1 MVNLLGHVTPF
12 LSKINNSKL
21 FAGFVMILLNV
32 GSRYVKIDINKSQE
46 QYLRKSL
53 GRHMLIFATTWLG
66 TKDILIALALT
77 GIFNVLID
85 YILNEDS
92 KLCLIP
98 HKYREYDK
106 MLDLNGDGE
115 VSEEEIEKAMEILER
130 ARVKNKRKGMIR
142 NLSNFKVN
150 L

>member
-115 VSEEEIEKAMEILER
+115 VSEEEIEKAMEILEKV
-130 ARVKNKRKGMIR
+130 RVKNKRKGMIR